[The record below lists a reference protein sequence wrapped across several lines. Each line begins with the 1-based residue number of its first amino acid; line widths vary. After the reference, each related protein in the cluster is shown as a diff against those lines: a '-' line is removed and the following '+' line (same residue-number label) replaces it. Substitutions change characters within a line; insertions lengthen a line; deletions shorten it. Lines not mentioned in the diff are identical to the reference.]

1 MAPRYG
7 PGGCCG
13 GTTGLDHAL
22 KSSIYRR
29 GHSLTGVSQ
38 QDGGEGL
45 EVASSVSG
53 LPEARV
59 VGPQEVQRPHEL
71 SLARVRGQVQVRLQQ
86 ACPLAIA
93 APVAL

>member
-1 MAPRYG
+1 MKGSITRVREQN
-7 PGGCCG
+7 GG
-13 GTTGLDHAL
+13 
-22 KSSIYRR
+22 K
-29 GHSLTGVSQ
+29 
-38 QDGGEGL
+38 GL
-45 EVASSVSG
+45 EVASVSG

>member
-1 MAPRYG
+1 MKGSITRVREQNGGKG
-7 PGGCCG
+7 P
-13 GTTGLDHAL
+13 
-22 KSSIYRR
+22 
-29 GHSLTGVSQ
+29 
-38 QDGGEGL
+38 

-71 SLARVRGQVQVRLQQ
+71 SPARVRGQVQVRLQQ